1 MGKYY
6 YKKRDKFAKKKILR
20 LISLGLFLT
29 GASIVI
35 YVFFPLLSWQIY
47 FAPVF
52 ASQNITAPIPQST
65 VVSGSTIGSLI
76 EGASNSLLGTDY
88 TNAQNWFPN
97 FKFQKSGAPKF
108 QSYTISIPKL
118 KLNDI
123 IVSTVDNDLAKHL
136 VNYQGTAIPADKG
149 NAVIFGHST
158 LPQLY
163 DSKNY
168 KTIFTFLYKLIPG
181 DEINVDIG
189 NIVYKYKVENI
200 TVVDPNN
207 TAVLQQNY
215 DDSFLTLVT
224 CTPPGTIWKRLI
236 IRARLEKI

>member
-65 VVSGSTIGSLI
+65 VVSSSTIGSLI

-88 TNAQNWFPN
+88 TNAQNWFPK

-123 IVSTVDNDLAKHL
+123 IVSTVDNDLTKHL

-215 DDSFLTLVT
+215 DDSFLTLIT

>member
-6 YKKRDKFAKKKILR
+6 YKKRNKFAKKKILR

-65 VVSGSTIGSLI
+65 VVSSSTIGSLI

-123 IVSTVDNDLAKHL
+123 IVSTVDNDLTKHL